1 MPCLRPGLHSRTH
14 RAWAKVLSL
23 LQQGR
28 GRLQS
33 LPAGK
38 PRRREGGTGGL
49 ETDSSPRKPVPALS
63 GWGRGDSA
71 HQRRVPCA
79 HEARTPPAP
88 WAPGGRVSARRPQP
102 TPLAACRVATPRRL
116 RCRRGRATERVCGER
131 GSRSHGDGRRGFR
144 GEGCRWP
151 CRRTPGPCPAR
162 PDTLRESKHV
172 QDSCSWTGMLCG
184 SAPRPRTSPNSW
196 LHGAFRGQPCSL
208 CSDTGYRSLPC
219 RSEGSPL
226 PEAPADCPSSA
237 PRQPGWLSVRSGF
250 PGCMAGSAHP
260 SICTLSRRLCVP
272 VPKAALRNH
281 TQSHCPPL
289 PHAHPTQAGHV
300 AHGAAQASDT
310 RIRPGSGRNRSQG
323 ATPTKRRTRWARMRR
338 AWAPPPV
345 CPRGEDDSHRD
356 EGTRDRSSEAASRP
370 GPGAGKVSSPKSFH
384 HENMKTFR
392 RWNVSFNERKAT

>member
-63 GWGRGDSA
+63 GWGQGDSA
-71 HQRRVPCA
+71 HQRRVPT
-79 HEARTPPAP
+79 R
-88 WAPGGRVSARRPQP
+88 PGRRPRP
-102 TPLAACRVATPRRL
+102 GLLEAASPLDGPSPRHLPPVGWPRHAGFAAGEVKPPRE
-116 RCRRGRATERVCGER
+116 CVGKGGHGHMGTGGVGSGER
-131 GSRSHGDGRRGFR
+131 GAGGHVGGPPDPALPGQTRS
-144 GEGCRWP
+144 ESQNTC
-151 CRRTPGPCPAR
+151 RTPVPGQGCCAALPRDPERVLIPGCTGLSGASPAR
-162 PDTLRESKHV
+162 SALTRATAHYPAGLRGRLF
-172 QDSCSWTGMLCG
+172 Q
-184 SAPRPRTSPNSW
+184 
-196 LHGAFRGQPCSL
+196 
-208 CSDTGYRSLPC
+208 
-219 RSEGSPL
+219 
-226 PEAPADCPSSA
+226 EAPADCPSSA

-310 RIRPGSGRNRSQG
+310 PIRPGSGRNRSQG

-356 EGTRDRSSEAASRP
+356 EGTRDRSSEATSRP